1 MKKKRIKLRYKKE
14 RVVFSDVLPYE
25 LPITFTNRFFYRF
38 LVKNEVEY
46 EINPLDIK
54 KGKLSWKP
62 DISDGAKQV
71 LAVLFGI
78 DSYNIFCS
86 TEVINGK
93 NECFVKHEPKIPFT
107 YRIMH
112 KRGKY
117 RELAV
122 IHPADQIK
130 MVSFYEKY
138 KSLILYYCQ
147 QSRFSLRHPYAVAC
161 YFYYR
166 DRLHHTLLGKRSD
179 DLELYFNEYE
189 NLKTYFSYKRY
200 TQIYRF
206 YEDYRYQRAE
216 KKFAHL
222 QKFDIQACFNSIY
235 SHSIAWATN
244 GGKATYKRF
253 FKGGEDGT
261 FGAVWDS
268 LMQKMN
274 YNETNGIVIGPE
286 FSRLFAEV
294 ILQYIDKCVENDLYE
309 KGYKWNVDY
318 ECYRYVDDHFFFYN
332 NKEVLEAARQSY
344 AYHQNEYKMSISN
357 EKTEDI
363 DRPFIT
369 PISRAKLAIDKL
381 IHDTVTINVDDD
393 LLKKDESEDEAK
405 DFANEYGEDEMENEP
420 IDKERIKKALG
431 KKHTLYFRSS
441 FFSSVFQ
448 DILKTNNVEAKDV
461 LNYTIARMENRCE
474 CMLKKFDRLYKPL
487 CMAGNVV
494 YITPDMAEQVEH
506 RKSIMEHELSLFL
519 FNLLDS
525 AFFIY
530 SFNKQLNSTLKLVNL
545 LNTIIVYLDTDYLE
559 RSKDK
564 KDKEEKKD
572 NTLIKHKRFTDDIR
586 ANVFKKIQ
594 DEIDVVFQCSRY
606 SEDTQLETLYFL
618 ITLRSMRSRYHL
630 SVASIE
636 NYIGVKTDEYGNKE
650 LPFMNAISI
659 TLFLYYFADKNEFD
673 ELRMLI
679 INKACERIRSVP
691 MELHKKTSE
700 LIILLLDLMACP
712 YLTME
717 NKTKVGEAFGLNKK
731 KIKNLLRYF
740 KNGRYMFTNWKKLNV
755 TKELNAKISQ
765 EVYA

>member
-1 MKKKRIKLRYKKE
+1 MKRKRIKLRYKKE
-14 RVVFSDVLPYE
+14 RVIFSDVLPYE

-38 LVKNEVEY
+38 LVKNGVEY
-46 EINPLDIK
+46 EINPLDYK
-54 KGKLSWKP
+54 SSRLSWKKSMG
-62 DISDGAKQV
+62 IGARQV
-71 LAVLFGI
+71 LAILFGI
-78 DSYNIFCS
+78 DSKK
-86 TEVINGK
+86 VM
-93 NECFVKHEPKIPFT
+93 NEDIIETKIGNESSIPFS

-147 QSRFSLRHPYAVAC
+147 QSRFSLRHPHAVAC

-166 DRLHHTLLGKRSD
+166 DRLHHTLLGRRSD

-189 NLKTYFSYKRY
+189 NLKTFFSYKRY

-244 GGKATYKRF
+244 GGKGTYKRHF
-253 FKGGEDGT
+253 TGIPDGT

-294 ILQYIDKCVENDLYE
+294 ILQYIDKCVESDLQE
-309 KGYKWNVDY
+309 KGYRWNVDY

-332 NKEVLEAARQSY
+332 NREVLEAARESY
-344 AYHQNEYKMSISN
+344 ARHLNEYKMTISN
-357 EKTEDI
+357 EKTEDF

-369 PISRAKLAIDKL
+369 PISRAKLAIDRL
-381 IHDTVTINVDDD
+381 IHDTVTIRIDDD
-393 LLKKDESEDEAK
+393 LLRKDESEDDAK
-405 DFANEYGEDEMENEP
+405 DIAKESDEEEIGERP
-420 IDKERIKKALG
+420 VDKKRILEVLA

-448 DILKTNNVEAKDV
+448 DILKTNGVEAKDV
-461 LNYTIARMENRCE
+461 LNYTIARMGNKCE
-474 CMLKKFDRLYKPL
+474 CVLKKFAGLHKPL
-487 CMAGNVV
+487 CLAD
-494 YITPDMAEQVEH
+494 TLADADPETKEKAD
-506 RKSIMEHELSLFL
+506 RRRRTMEHELSLFL
-519 FNLLDS
+519 FNLIDS

-530 SFNKQLNSTLKLVNL
+530 AFNKQLNSTLKLVSL
-545 LNTIIVYLDTDYLE
+545 LNTIIVYLDTDYFD
-559 RSKDK
+559 RTKSK
-564 KDKEEKKD
+564 KDK
-572 NTLIKHKRFTDDIR
+572 TLVRHRRFTDDIR

-594 DEIDVVFQCSRY
+594 DEINVTFQCSRY

-618 ITLRSMRSRYHL
+618 ITLRSMRSKYQL
-630 SVASIE
+630 SAASIE
-636 NYIGVKTDEYGNKE
+636 NYMGVKTEEDGTKE
-650 LPFMNAISI
+650 LPSMNAISI
-659 TLFLYYFADKNEFD
+659 SLFLYYFADKEEFR
-673 ELRMLI
+673 ELRELVVA
-679 INKACERIRSVP
+679 KACERIRQVP
-691 MELHKKTSE
+691 KGLRRKTSE
-700 LIILLLDLMACP
+700 MVILLLDLMACP
-712 YLTME
+712 YLSAGS
-717 NKTKVGEAFGLNKK
+717 KTQVGEAFGLTKK
-731 KIKNLLRYF
+731 EIKNLLGYF

>member
-1 MKKKRIKLRYKKE
+1 MKKKKIKLRYKKE

-25 LPITFTNRFFYRF
+25 LPITFTNRFFYRY
-38 LVKNEVEY
+38 LIKNEVEC
-46 EINPLDIK
+46 EINPLETK
-54 KGKLSWKP
+54 KLKLRWKIG
-62 DISDGAKQV
+62 ISDGARQV
-71 LAVLFGI
+71 LDILF
-78 DSYNIFCS
+78 D
-86 TEVINGK
+86 INSNEIKIVNDK
-93 NECFVKHEPKIPFT
+93 NEVSVPNRPNIPFS
-107 YRIMH
+107 YRILH

-147 QSRFSLRHPYAVAC
+147 QSRFSLRYPYAVAC
-161 YFYYR
+161 YFYYC

-206 YEDYRYQRAE
+206 YEDYRYHRAE

-253 FKGGEDGT
+253 FKGSEDGT
-261 FGAVWDS
+261 FGSVWDS

-294 ILQYIDKCVENDLYE
+294 ILQYIDKCVEMDLNK
-309 KGYKWNVDY
+309 KGYRWNVDY

-332 NKEVLEAARQSY
+332 NKEVLETARQSY
-344 AYHQNEYKMSISN
+344 ACHLNEYKMSISN
-357 EKTEDI
+357 EKTEDMEH
-363 DRPFIT
+363 PFIT

-381 IHDTVTINVDDD
+381 IHDTITINLNDELLQSD
-393 LLKKDESEDEAK
+393 LREDEDK
-405 DFANEYGEDEMENEP
+405 DIAETSEFNNTGEDVVDLNRLQ
-420 IDKERIKKALG
+420 KSLATKYN
-431 KKHTLYFRSS
+431 LYFRST
-441 FFSSVFQ
+441 FFSSSFQ
-448 DILKTNNVEAKDV
+448 DIMKANGVDAKDV
-461 LNYTIARMENRCE
+461 LNYTIACIGNRCE
-474 CMLKKFDRLYKPL
+474 RMLKKFDKLYKPL
-487 CMAGNVV
+487 CLVDK
-494 YITPDMAEQVEH
+494 IPDLPSEIAEQAEK
-506 RKSIMEHELSLFL
+506 RKSRMEHELSLFL
-519 FNLLDS
+519 FNLIDS

-545 LNTIIVYLDTDYLE
+545 INTIIVYLDTDYMD
-559 RSKDK
+559 RVKNR
-564 KDKEEKKD
+564 KD
-572 NTLIKHKRFTDDIR
+572 NAILKHKRFTDDIR

-594 DEIDVVFQCSRY
+594 DEINVVFQCQHY
-606 SEDTQLETLYFL
+606 NEDTQLETLYFL
-618 ITLRSMRSRYHL
+618 ITLRSMRHKYHL
-630 SVASIE
+630 SAASIE
-636 NYIGVKTDEYGNKE
+636 DYLGIKENKEGKKE
-650 LPFMNAISI
+650 LPNMNALSI
-659 TLFLYYFADKNEFD
+659 TLFLYYFGDRKEFD
-673 ELRMLI
+673 ELRTLVVE
-679 INKACERIRSVP
+679 KACSRISNVP
-691 MELHKKTSE
+691 LDLRKKTTE
-700 LIILLLDLMACP
+700 IVILLLDLMACP
-712 YLTME
+712 YLSAAS
-717 NKTKVGEAFGLNKK
+717 KAKVGKAFDLSNKEIR
-731 KIKNLLRYF
+731 KILGYF
-740 KNGRYMFTNWKKLNV
+740 KNGRFMFTNWKKLNV

>member
-1 MKKKRIKLRYKKE
+1 MKRKRIKLRYKKE

-46 EINPLDIK
+46 VINPLDTK

-62 DISDGAKQV
+62 GISDGAKQV

-78 DSYNIFCS
+78 DSKKLMNQKV
-86 TEVINGK
+86 TEITVRN
-93 NECFVKHEPKIPFT
+93 VPSIPFA

-147 QSRFSLRHPYAVAC
+147 QSRFSLRHPHAVAC

-206 YEDYRYQRAE
+206 YEDYRYQHAE

-253 FKGGEDGT
+253 FKGVEDGT

-344 AYHQNEYKMSISN
+344 AYHLNEYKMTISN

-369 PISRAKLAIDKL
+369 PIS
-381 IHDTVTINVDDD
+381 
-393 LLKKDESEDEAK
+393 
-405 DFANEYGEDEMENEP
+405 
-420 IDKERIKKALG
+420 
-431 KKHTLYFRSS
+431 
-441 FFSSVFQ
+441 
-448 DILKTNNVEAKDV
+448 
-461 LNYTIARMENRCE
+461 
-474 CMLKKFDRLYKPL
+474 
-487 CMAGNVV
+487 
-494 YITPDMAEQVEH
+494 
-506 RKSIMEHELSLFL
+506 
-519 FNLLDS
+519 
-525 AFFIY
+525 
-530 SFNKQLNSTLKLVNL
+530 
-545 LNTIIVYLDTDYLE
+545 
-559 RSKDK
+559 
-564 KDKEEKKD
+564 
-572 NTLIKHKRFTDDIR
+572 
-586 ANVFKKIQ
+586 
-594 DEIDVVFQCSRY
+594 
-606 SEDTQLETLYFL
+606 
-618 ITLRSMRSRYHL
+618 
-630 SVASIE
+630 
-636 NYIGVKTDEYGNKE
+636 
-650 LPFMNAISI
+650 
-659 TLFLYYFADKNEFD
+659 
-673 ELRMLI
+673 
-679 INKACERIRSVP
+679 
-691 MELHKKTSE
+691 
-700 LIILLLDLMACP
+700 
-712 YLTME
+712 
-717 NKTKVGEAFGLNKK
+717 
-731 KIKNLLRYF
+731 
-740 KNGRYMFTNWKKLNV
+740 
-755 TKELNAKISQ
+755 
-765 EVYA
+765 

>member
-1 MKKKRIKLRYKKE
+1 MKRKRIKLRYKKE

-46 EINPLDIK
+46 VINPLEHK
-54 KGKLSWKP
+54 KCKLRWKQG
-62 DISDGAKQV
+62 ISIAARQV
-71 LAVLFGI
+71 LAILFGI
-78 DSYNIFCS
+78 DSEKVMGEKKTVAN
-86 TEVINGK
+86 VD
-93 NECFVKHEPKIPFT
+93 NEPSIPFT
-107 YRIMH
+107 YRIVH

-147 QSRFSLRHPYAVAC
+147 QSRFSLRYPNAVAC

-253 FKGGEDGT
+253 FKGEDGT

-332 NKEVLEAARQSY
+332 DREVLEVARRSY
-344 AYHQNEYKMSISN
+344 AYHLNEYKMTISN

-381 IHDTVTINVDDD
+381 IHDTITINVDDE
-393 LLKKDESEDEAK
+393 LLKKDEMEDDAK
-405 DFANEYGEDEMENEP
+405 DLAHETNMEDDADDDVVDMT
-420 IDKERIKKALG
+420 RLKKSLET
-431 KKHTLYFRSS
+431 KHTLFFRST
-441 FFSSVFQ
+441 FFSSAFQ

-461 LNYTIARMENRCE
+461 LNYTIARMGNSCE
-474 CMLKKFDRLYKPL
+474 RMLKKFDKLYKPL
-487 CMAGNVV
+487 CLADKVSVLKTEMK
-494 YITPDMAEQVEH
+494 DLREMKELAEK
-506 RKSIMEHELSLFL
+506 RKGIMEHELSLFL

-530 SFNKQLNSTLKLVNL
+530 SFNKQINSTLKLVNL
-545 LNTIIVYLDTDYLE
+545 LNTIIVYLDTDYME
-559 RSKDK
+559 RTKDK
-564 KDKEEKKD
+564 KDK
-572 NTLIKHKRFTDDIR
+572 TLSKHKRFTDDIR

-594 DEIDVVFQCSRY
+594 DEINVVFQCLHY

-618 ITLRSMRSRYHL
+618 ITLRSMRHKYHL
-630 SVASIE
+630 SAASIE
-636 NYIGVKTDEYGNKE
+636 NYIGVNVTKDGKKV
-650 LPFMNAISI
+650 LPDMNTLSI
-659 TLFLYYFADKNEFD
+659 TLFLYYFADRSEFD
-673 ELRMLI
+673 ELRTLVV
-679 INKACERIRSVP
+679 NKACERIANVP
-691 MELHKKTSE
+691 AELCKKTAE
-700 LIILLLDLMACP
+700 MVILLLDLMACP
-712 YLTME
+712 YLKLE
-717 NKTKVGEAFGLNKK
+717 NKTKVGEAFGLTKK
-731 KIKNLLRYF
+731 ETKNLFRYF

>member
-1 MKKKRIKLRYKKE
+1 MKRKRIKLRYKKE

-46 EINPLDIK
+46 IIDPLEHK
-54 KGKLSWKP
+54 KCKLKWKAGMS
-62 DISDGAKQV
+62 IAARQV
-71 LAVLFGI
+71 LAILFGI
-78 DSYNIFCS
+78 NSKKVMN
-86 TEVINGK
+86 EKK
-93 NECFVKHEPKIPFT
+93 NVANVGNESSIPFA
-107 YRIMH
+107 YRVMH

-147 QSRFSLRHPYAVAC
+147 QSRFSLRHPHAVAC

-294 ILQYIDKCVENDLYE
+294 ILQYIDKCVEDDLQK

-344 AYHQNEYKMSISN
+344 AYHLNEYKMTISN

-381 IHDTVTINVDDD
+381 IHDTITINVDDD

-405 DFANEYGEDEMENEP
+405 DVAKESDEDEMKNEP

-461 LNYTIARMENRCE
+461 LNYTIARMGNRCE
-474 CMLKKFDRLYKPL
+474 RMLKKFNKLYKPL
-487 CMAGNVV
+487 CMADKVAD
-494 YITPDMAEQVEH
+494 ITTEMKEQAEH

-530 SFNKQLNSTLKLVNL
+530 SFNKQLNSTLKLVSL
-545 LNTIIVYLDTDYLE
+545 LNTIIVYLDTDYFE
-559 RSKDK
+559 RAKDK
-564 KDKEEKKD
+564 KDKDDKKD
-572 NTLIKHKRFTDDIR
+572 KTLIKHKRFTDDIR

-594 DEIDVVFQCSRY
+594 DEINVVFQCLHY

-618 ITLRSMRSRYHL
+618 ITLRSMRHKYHL
-630 SVASIE
+630 SAPSIE
-636 NYIGVKTDEYGNKE
+636 NYIGVKVNEDGKKVV
-650 LPFMNAISI
+650 PDMNTLSI
-659 TLFLYYFADKNEFD
+659 TLFLYYFADGKEFD
-673 ELRMLI
+673 ELRTLVV
-679 INKACERIRSVP
+679 NKACERIANVSSEFR
-691 MELHKKTSE
+691 KKTAE
-700 LIILLLDLMACP
+700 MVILLLDLMACP
-712 YLTME
+712 YLSVE
-717 NKTKVGEAFGLNKK
+717 SKTQVGDAFGLTKK
-731 KIKNLLRYF
+731 EIKNLLKYF

>member
-1 MKKKRIKLRYKKE
+1 MKRKRIKLRYKKE
-14 RVVFSDVLPYE
+14 RVIFSDVLPYE
-25 LPITFTNRFFYRF
+25 LPITFINRFFYRF
-38 LVKNEVEY
+38 LVKNGVEY
-46 EINPLDIK
+46 IINPLEMSK
-54 KGKLSWKP
+54 SKWRWKP
-62 DISDGAKQV
+62 DISVGAKQV
-71 LAVLFGI
+71 LDILLAK
-78 DSYNIFCS
+78 DNKAS
-86 TEVINGK
+86 
-93 NECFVKHEPKIPFT
+93 IPFS

-147 QSRFSLRHPYAVAC
+147 QSRFSLRHPHAVAC

-166 DRLHHTLLGKRSD
+166 DRLHHTLLGRRSD

-189 NLKTYFSYKRY
+189 NLKTFFSYKRY

-216 KKFAHL
+216 KKFAHM

-244 GGKATYKRF
+244 GGKATYKRH
-253 FKGGEDGT
+253 FKPGDDGT
-261 FGAVWDS
+261 FGAVWDY

-294 ILQYIDKCVENDLYE
+294 ILQYIDKCVESDLQE
-309 KGYKWNVDY
+309 KGYRWNVDY

-332 NKEVLEAARQSY
+332 NREVLEAARESY
-344 AYHQNEYKMSISN
+344 ARHLNEYKMTISN
-357 EKTEDI
+357 EKTEDF

-369 PISRAKLAIDKL
+369 PISRAKLAIDRL
-381 IHDTVTINVDDD
+381 IHDTVTISIDDD
-393 LLKKDESEDEAK
+393 QLRKDESEDDAK
-405 DFANEYGEDEMENEP
+405 DIAKEADEEEIEEQP
-420 IDKERIKKALG
+420 IDVNRIQEALA
-431 KKHTLYFRSS
+431 KKHSLYFRSS

-448 DILKTNNVEAKDV
+448 DILKTNSVEAKDV
-461 LNYTIARMENRCE
+461 LNYTIARMGNKCE
-474 CMLKKFDRLYKPL
+474 RMLKKFDGLYKPL
-487 CMAGNVV
+487 CLAD
-494 YITPDMAEQVEH
+494 TLEDADTETKEKADKH
-506 RKSIMEHELSLFL
+506 RRTMEHELSLFL
-519 FNLLDS
+519 FNLIDS

-530 SFNKQLNSTLKLVNL
+530 AFNKQLNSTLKLVSL
-545 LNTIIVYLDTDYLE
+545 LNTIIVYLDTDYSE
-559 RSKDK
+559 RAKGK
-564 KDKEEKKD
+564 KDK
-572 NTLIKHKRFTDDIR
+572 TPIRHQRFTDDIR

-594 DEIDVVFQCSRY
+594 DEINVTFQCSRY

-618 ITLRSMRSRYHL
+618 ITLRSMRSKYHL
-630 SVASIE
+630 SAASIE
-636 NYIGVKTDEYGNKE
+636 NYMGVKTEEDGTKA
-650 LPFMNAISI
+650 LPSMNAISI
-659 TLFLYYFADKNEFD
+659 SLFLYYFADKDEFN
-673 ELRMLI
+673 ELRELVVS
-679 INKACERIRSVP
+679 KACERISHVP
-691 MELHKKTSE
+691 TELRRKTSE
-700 LIILLLDLMACP
+700 MVILLLDLMACP
-712 YLTME
+712 YLSVE
-717 NKTKVGEAFGLNKK
+717 SKTQVGESFGLTKK
-731 KIKNLLRYF
+731 EINNLLGYF